1 MKIRA
6 KCKICGAE
14 YWKKN
19 GKSKYCSDKCKKT
32 ATKERQKK
40 WREEHPGYLKE
51 WREAH
56 PEYDKEWYESHLH
69 YGRDR
74 SRDIRGSKEY
84 ERECIVCGKTFKTWL
99 PHKWTCSKECN
110 ATYRLKRI
118 PAEQIIDA
126 DITLEKLF
134 KRDNGVCYLCGEKCD
149 WSDRNVDRNA
159 IGPRYPSIDHV
170 FPVSKGG
177 LHSWDNIKLAHIGCN
192 ASKRDKLLEEVI

>member
-126 DITLEKLF
+126 DITLKKLF

-149 WSDRNVDRNA
+149 WSDRNADKNA